1 MVDVQNFPDERRIAL
16 DKVGIRNVRHPI
28 TVLDK
33 NHRTQRTVAT
43 VDLYA
48 SLPHD
53 YKGTHMSRF
62 VEVFNG
68 HAHDIQ
74 MRNFLHMLRDVRSK
88 LNAERAFGR
97 LRFPYF
103 VEKVA
108 PVSGQKALMDYDCS
122 FSGTVGETDHE
133 FFVSVAV
140 PMTTLC
146 PCSKEISARGAHNQR
161 GVCTVVAQVVE
172 FFWMEDLITLIESC
186 ASCELF
192 ALLKREDE
200 RHVTERA
207 YDHPVFVED
216 VVREVCLRI
225 EEQYHFP
232 WFGVEAVNMESIHNH
247 DAYAY
252 VERGT
257 PPPERPCC

>member
-1 MVDVQNFPDERRIAL
+1 MVDVQNRPDERNIAL
-16 DKVGIRNVRHPI
+16 DKVGIRNVRHPV

-33 NHRTQRTVAT
+33 NHRTQSTVAT

-62 VEVFNG
+62 VEVFNR
-68 HAHDIQ
+68 HAHDIR
-74 MRNFLHMLRDVRSK
+74 MPHFLQTLHDVRIA
-88 LNAERAFGR
+88 LDAERAFGR

-103 VEKVA
+103 VEKAA
-108 PVSGQKALMDYDCS
+108 PVSGQRAYLDYDCS
-122 FSGTVGETDHE
+122 FSGTVGPDDQE
-133 FFVSVAV
+133 FFVGVSV
-140 PMTTLC
+140 PLTTLC

-161 GVCTVVAQVVE
+161 SVCTVTVQVVD
-172 FFWMEDLITLIESC
+172 FFWMEDLIALIESC

-192 ALLKREDE
+192 TLLKREDE
-200 RHVTERA
+200 RLVTERA

-216 VVREVCLRI
+216 LVRDVCINI
-225 EEQYHFP
+225 ERTYRFP
-232 WFGVEAVNMESIHNH
+232 WFSVEAVNMESIHNH

-252 VERGT
+252 VERGVA
-257 PPPERPCC
+257 PLERPCS